1 MSALYLKEAIARPG
15 AKNLTRLSLANNKNL
30 SAQAGIFIGD
40 ALKENVDHP
49 IEKLSFK
56 GVYLGDEGLVR
67 ILEACNENKNI
78 KKVNLGI
85 VTSRGLGLIAKY
97 LALNK
102 SLVKIKFQEHETEKL
117 QEREKLSFV
126 EMLKVSK
133 PNLRKISFIAATDK
147 NDET

>member
-56 GVYLGDEGLVR
+56 GVDLGDEGLVR

-85 VTSRGLGLIAKY
+85 VTSRGLGLIAKS

-102 SLVKIKFQEHETEKL
+102 SLTKIKFQEHET
-117 QEREKLSFV
+117 
-126 EMLKVSK
+126 
-133 PNLRKISFIAATDK
+133 
-147 NDET
+147 

>member
-1 MSALYLKEAIARPG
+1 MDLSDNTLSNLSALYLKEAIARPG

-56 GVYLGDEGLVR
+56 GVDLGDEGLVR

-85 VTSRGLGLIAKY
+85 VTSRGLGLIAKS

-102 SLVKIKFQEHETEKL
+102 SLIKIKFQENET
-117 QEREKLSFV
+117 
-126 EMLKVSK
+126 
-133 PNLRKISFIAATDK
+133 
-147 NDET
+147 